1 MTRSEQRIETV
12 RVAQVPIHAVDLP
25 AARARVDEFI
35 RARAPHY
42 NIAIN
47 AAKVVEFQD
56 DEAMREAIAGAH
68 LLTADGQAVVWA
80 ARLLGQPLP
89 ARVAGA
95 DLMEDLLAHAA
106 DRGYAVYLLGAKDEI
121 VRACVVKAERLYP
134 SLRIAGYRN
143 GYFRREDEADIV
155 AAIRAARPDIL
166 FLGFGTPA
174 KEYFMHRHYRALGVP
189 FVMGVGGSFDVFA
202 GLVTRAPRWMQR
214 AGLEWAFR
222 LGQEPR
228 RMWKRYLVG
237 NTRFAWLI
245 AREWFARWSKS

>member
-1 MTRSEQRIETV
+1 MTRSEQPIQTMRI
-12 RVAQVPIHAVDLP
+12 AQVPIHAVDLETV
-25 AARARVDEFI
+25 RACIDEFI

-56 DEAMREAIAGAH
+56 DEAMRQAIGEAH
-68 LLTADGQAVVWA
+68 LLTADGQPVVWA
-80 ARLLGQPLP
+80 ARLLGRPLP

-95 DLMEDLLAHAA
+95 DLMEALLAHAA
-106 DRGYAVYLLGAKDEI
+106 HRDYTVYLFGAKQEI
-121 VRACVVKAERLYP
+121 VEACVAKAQALYP
-134 SLRIAGYRN
+134 RLRIAGYRN
-143 GYFRREDEADIV
+143 GYFRREDEADII
-155 AAIRAARPDIL
+155 AEIRAAEPDIL

-202 GLVTRAPRWMQR
+202 GLVPRAPRWMQR

-237 NTRFAWLI
+237 NTRFVWLI
-245 AREWFARWSKS
+245 AREWLARRSKS